1 VLLTQWPFLEKEP
14 DLDPDVRG
22 AAEKLRDC
30 LEQELF
36 FQKLND
42 IESTRGVI
50 EDEHERRFGEA
61 LQAKVQAYAE
71 ALSKLAAMPEWTKLD
86 ENARDDIAAP
96 LQRHADDDGASHPPI
111 PQLRA
116 DRDACMARLH
126 EVIQRVHQVVEGDR
140 MVDVSI
146 EPFFRGGVSDL
157 EQLDA
162 ALQGLREECER
173 HIAADKK
180 IFIR

>member
-1 VLLTQWPFLEKEP
+1 MHEP
-14 DLDPDVRG
+14 DLDPEVRD
-22 AAEKLRDC
+22 AAEKLRDY

-36 FQKLND
+36 FRELAQIDTSRKT
-42 IESTRGVI
+42 IEA
-50 EDEHERRFGEA
+50 EHDRRFGDA
-61 LQAKVQAYAE
+61 LQAKVEAYEE
-71 ALSKLAAMPEWTKLD
+71 ALAKLAAVPEWPAL
-86 ENARDDIAAP
+86 ADDAKEEVAAP
-96 LQRHADDDGASHPPI
+96 LRQHANDDGAAQPPI

-116 DRDACMARLH
+116 DLDACVGRLDQA
-126 EVIQRVHQVVEGDR
+126 IQKVHQIVEGDR
-140 MVDVSI
+140 MVEVPI

-180 IFIR
+180 IFVR